1 MSLKTRAKNFCADEC
16 ALFVDLVQENKSK
29 LFGALS
35 SSLTSEE
42 KNIIWGDIAQQ
53 LSEAYG
59 TVRTKDDVAKKWSNI
74 LAKHKPMISDKMIT
88 ARKRGGGSPE
98 ANLSEMELKIKCIK
112 GKELFEGVSSGID
125 LSLESP
131 ISPLSESD
139 MSISNAT
146 NIELKPPKK
155 RIFIA
160 EDDTLGHS
168 LKNTLMQG
176 EQEKLVLL
184 KSIDSKMDRIVNL
197 LEAVVENQNKMICN
211 SIPPSQPTIPPF
223 QTAASTPILPPPKSS
238 RLLSTIYASF
248 PSSFP

>member
-1 MSLKTRAKNFCADEC
+1 
-16 ALFVDLVQENKSK
+16 
-29 LFGALS
+29 
-35 SSLTSEE
+35 
-42 KNIIWGDIAQQ
+42 
-53 LSEAYG
+53 
-59 TVRTKDDVAKKWSNI
+59 
-74 LAKHKPMISDKMIT
+74 MIS
-88 ARKRGGGSPE
+88 ARKTGGGSPE

-146 NIELKPPKK
+146 NIEFKPPKK

-160 EDDTLGHS
+160 ENDTLGHS

-211 SIPPSQPTIPPF
+211 SIPPSQPTIRLSKLLLPHPF
-223 QTAASTPILPPPKSS
+223 FHLLILTVYINHLC
-238 RLLSTIYASF
+238 LLSLIISLIMINYY
-248 PSSFP
+248 